1 MSTLNVSNITDGTT
15 TVGTSYVVNG
25 SAKAWARYDGASV
38 LADSFNV
45 ASTVDGSTTGQTTV
59 NFTNS
64 MSDGNYAAQGTCN
77 GVTGDRF
84 TTISS
89 LTASSYST
97 LELRSYNTSNAAL
110 DRHVSASIHG
120 DLA

>member
-1 MSTLNVSNITDGTT
+1 MSDIRANTISDAAGT
-15 TVGTSYVVNG
+15 GPIDLYKQSA
-25 SAKAWARYDGASV
+25 AKAWARYDGSSI

-45 ASTVDGSTTGQTTV
+45 ASTVDGATTGQTTV
-59 NFTNS
+59 NFTND

-77 GVTGDRF
+77 GTSGDRF

-89 LTASSYST
+89 QASSSYDT
-97 LELRSYNTSNAAL
+97 FTYDNTTRTELPVGTM
-110 DRHVSASIHG
+110 VTG

>member
-1 MSTLNVSNITDGTT
+1 MSDIRVDTISAANGTDPVTLTKQSA
-15 TVGTSYVVNG
+15 
-25 SAKAWARYDGASV
+25 AKAWARYDGSSI

-45 ASTVDGSTTGQTTV
+45 ASTVDGGTTGQTTV

-77 GVTGDRF
+77 GTSGDRF
-84 TTISS
+84 TTISDQ
-89 LTASSYST
+89 ASSSYDT
-97 LELRSYNTSNAAL
+97 YTYDNTTRTELPVGTM
-110 DRHVSASIHG
+110 VIG